1 MASWNEILDRFGHM
15 PSQYDLV
22 RREYLK
28 ELSNYTDRNTILYDF
43 RKIKI
48 KTQYHDE

>member
-28 ELSNYTDRNTILYDF
+28 QLSNLQVEIQYSIILHGC
-43 RKIKI
+43 KSL
-48 KTQYHDE
+48 